1 MQKKNSIFSNDKLK
15 SGFVFRELL
24 KSYKIFIL
32 TVLAKGKFFKKKCLI
47 KVTILSETLIFLL
60 EKVLNIIMELYKNRS
75 HIIDIILIITQ
86 KKKIKLY
93 YEELID
99 WMKNFE
105 KKNKT

>member
-1 MQKKNSIFSNDKLK
+1 MQKKKNSIFSNDKLK

-32 TVLAKGKFFKKKCLI
+32 TVLAKREIFQKKMFNQSYDI
-47 KVTILSETLIFLL
+47 IGDFDFLL

-105 KKNKT
+105 KKK